1 MVRVTLVESIP
12 AGLYE
17 NSPLTRQSIA
27 DSWLHLLHKANS
39 SVNIA
44 AFYFTLR
51 GTDLGFAA
59 ATDSQVSEAPSLA
72 APEVNIA
79 ESFQ

>member
-1 MVRVTLVESIP
+1 MTLVESIP

-51 GTDLGFAA
+51 GTDLGLAA

-72 APEVNIA
+72 AHKVNIP
-79 ESFQ
+79 EYFQ